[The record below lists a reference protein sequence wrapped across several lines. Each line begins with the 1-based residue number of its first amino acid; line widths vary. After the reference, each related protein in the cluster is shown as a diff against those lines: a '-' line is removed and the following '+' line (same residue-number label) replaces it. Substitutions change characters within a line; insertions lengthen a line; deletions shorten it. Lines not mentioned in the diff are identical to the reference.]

1 MTTTIA
7 GIDNAPT
14 SVAAI
19 RDWVT
24 SGADL
29 TTPDTVVWGDASE
42 EEWHRLTTHLVDKG
56 TFVGLTR
63 KAHSFWCVAAPDDV
77 ALVEDR
83 YEEAGARVRLQ
94 QRFRLAPPS
103 DPKRG
108 SGCD

>member
-24 SGADL
+24 SVADL
-29 TTPDTVVWGDASE
+29 TTPDTVVWCDASE

-63 KAHSFWCVAAPDDV
+63 KPISFWCVSDPDDV
-77 ALVEDR
+77 ARVEDR